1 MVSTSCAN
9 LKKKD
14 GSYHFCIDYRKF
26 NSNTNNDAYPLPRI
40 GESLDQQNGSSW
52 ISTLDLCSE
61 YWQIEM
67 DQEDKPKTAFASRRG
82 LFQFNVMP
90 FGLCCVPATFER
102 LMESV
107 LAGLH
112 WDTCLVYLD
121 DINVAGKTFEE
132 MLSNIRNV
140 FDRLK
145 GAGIKLKATKCC
157 PFAKKVTY
165 LGHVVSA
172 EGVHV

>member
-1 MVSTSCAN
+1 
-9 LKKKD
+9 
-14 GSYHFCIDYRKF
+14 
-26 NSNTNNDAYPLPRI
+26 
-40 GESLDQQNGSSW
+40 
-52 ISTLDLCSE
+52 
-61 YWQIEM
+61 M

-121 DINVAGKTFEE
+121 DINVAGKTF
-132 MLSNIRNV
+132 
-140 FDRLK
+140 
-145 GAGIKLKATKCC
+145 
-157 PFAKKVTY
+157 
-165 LGHVVSA
+165 A